1 MTRSNSQK
9 SPKDYRDLFNRTID
23 QIGEDPDRSLIQGE
37 AFICDRKIG
46 LSLNVRLIASV
57 SSASIRQQTQTYCKN
72 HHIEFSASAFCQS
85 RQKLD
90 HSLIKEAALGFTKQ
104 VTSVSSLYTGEYK

>member
-9 SPKDYRDLFNRTID
+9 SPKDWRDLFTRTID

-72 HHIEFSASAFCQS
+72 HHIEFSVSAFCQS
-85 RQKLD
+85 R
-90 HSLIKEAALGFTKQ
+90 
-104 VTSVSSLYTGEYK
+104 